1 MIYTYEQKKKAIELF
16 IKYDLSP
23 SAVIHE
29 LGYPSRNQI
38 RAWYKE

>member
-29 LGYPSRNQI
+29 LGNPTRNQI